1 MNTSLLHYSKST
13 ILIVIVV
20 LCINSNSIN
29 SSLLKNGEYDYSF
42 LQNYSSE
49 LTDSDL
55 NLSKLKTA
63 TRLNKDLY
71 HTTNSIF
78 NNLRELTNGSC
89 KGKLFEEQ
97 FSESQTKKQF
107 KNINNYDLSKY
118 DGIFSLFRLSNYS
131 SKKDKLKVFIIAG
144 EHAREL
150 ISVELAYYFI
160 NFLCSSNKL
169 SE

>member
-1 MNTSLLHYSKST
+1 MNNSLLQYSKS
-13 ILIVIVV
+13 ILLIVIVV
-20 LCINSNSIN
+20 LCINCNK

-42 LQNYSSE
+42 LQNYSAE
-49 LTDSDL
+49 LSDAES
-55 NLSKLKTA
+55 NLSIKKTA
-63 TRLNKDLY
+63 TILNKDLY

-78 NNLRELTNGSC
+78 SNLRELTNGSC
-89 KGKLFEEQ
+89 KGKLLEEE
-97 FSESQTKKQF
+97 FSESQTRKEF
-107 KNINNYDLSKY
+107 KNINNYNLSKY
-118 DGIFSLFRLSNYS
+118 DGIFSLFKLSNFS
-131 SKKDKLKVFIIAG
+131 SKNDKLKVFIIAG